1 MTRRTY
7 PELMSP
13 HEAAEALRTDV
24 KTLGR
29 WATGEENR
37 TPGITGSGHR
47 RFYRAEIDAI
57 IAGKPLTEAEL
68 DALVRGETP

>member
-1 MTRRTY
+1 MA
-7 PELMSP
+7 P

-29 WATGEENR
+29 WATAGRIRSFR
-37 TPGITGSGHR
+37 TPGIVGSGHR

-57 IAGKPLTEAEL
+57 IAGAPLTEAEL